1 MNTHYLVAAAAA
13 FLIGTARLT
22 RAGPLYEDDD
32 GDLDFGARERPLQ
45 RATSYV
51 DALIPLEFQVGI
63 QLWQTCTMIYTLLR
77 PVGRRFCGEFVR
89 SCEIVT

>member
-1 MNTHYLVAAAAA
+1 MPSVNYFVAAAAL
-13 FLIGTARLT
+13 LIGTAARLT

-51 DALIPLEFQVGI
+51 DALIPLEFQVRI
-63 QLWQTCTMIYTLLR
+63 PILAKLANFEQDMAQVCDNL
-77 PVGRRFCGEFVR
+77 
-89 SCEIVT
+89 